1 VWQRYVLTVTAEPVC
16 TARAGYV
23 SAVDGRG
30 TALVVGASSAIG
42 SAVARG
48 LAQDGLDCL
57 LWGRDADRLAAI
69 GPRWDAVDLR
79 STTEVDNALARLPM
93 RLTAVVYCA
102 GLFDWAPA
110 DAGDADVWDE
120 LLTVNLT
127 AAMRVTRGVLP
138 ALLAGAPSSL
148 VLLGSGAAR
157 TVFPGN
163 PAYVASKHG
172 LAGFARAVFL
182 DVRVRDVAVTLLSPG
197 LVAAGAGLRAPGV
210 QPERLLQRD
219 DVAAAV
225 RWVVGTPA
233 HVCPVE
239 IELQPQRTP

>member
-1 VWQRYVLTVTAEPVC
+1 M
-16 TARAGYV
+16 AG
-23 SAVDGRG
+23 R

-42 SAVARG
+42 AAVARA
-48 LAQDGLDCL
+48 LADDGYECL
-57 LWGRDADRLAAI
+57 LWGRDPERLAAA
-69 GPRWDAVDLR
+69 GRRWDQVDLR
-79 STTEVDNALARLPM
+79 SPAEVSAGLARLPG
-93 RLTAVVYCA
+93 RLAAVVYCA
-102 GLFDWAPA
+102 GLFDWSPA
-110 DAGDADVWDE
+110 DTGDPDVWDE
-120 LLTVNLT
+120 LLTVNL
-127 AAMRVTRGVLP
+127 AAALRVTRGVLP

-157 TVFPGN
+157 TPFPGN

-172 LAGFARAVFL
+172 LAGFARSVFL
-182 DVRVRDVAVTLLSPG
+182 DVRDRDVAVTLLSPG

-210 QPERLLQRD
+210 RPEQLLQPD

-225 RWVVGTPA
+225 RWVLQTPA